1 MNQYYLFINNQR
13 LGPFTMDQLVA
24 NGMVADTLVWR
35 TGMPSWMRAADMPEL
50 ASLFAYQQ
58 PQYQQPQYQQPQYA
72 QPQYAQ
78 PQYQQGYQ
86 QPGYQQTGYQQP
98 GYQQPGYQ
106 QPYYNGERPQVG
118 FGDAISI
125 CFKKYVDFTGR
136 ARRSEYWWFMLFC
149 FLISLVTCGIGG
161 LVVLLPAYAVQV
173 RRLHDTNRSGWWV
186 GANLILGVVVM
197 GLYIAAMFS
206 IFGTTLHYYNNETAM
221 LSALMSSGSGWF
233 IILSILGMVG
243 TVLGIVIFVFTLLD
257 SDRGTNQ
264 YGPSPKY
271 Q

>member
-50 ASLFAYQQ
+50 ASLFSYQQ

-72 QPQYAQ
+72 QPQYQQ

-86 QPGYQQTGYQQP
+86 QQYQQGYQQQ
-98 GYQQPGYQ
+98 YQQPGYQ

-118 FGDAISI
+118 FGEAISI
-125 CFKKYVDFTGR
+125 CFKKYVDFSGR

-149 FLISLVTCGIGG
+149 FLLTLVTCGIGG

-173 RRLHDTNRSGWWV
+173 RRLHDTNRTGWWV
-186 GANLILGVVVM
+186 GANVILGAVTM
-197 GLYIAAMFS
+197 GLYITAIFSLYGTALHHLSNEAAMR
-206 IFGTTLHYYNNETAM
+206 
-221 LSALMSSGSGWF
+221 SALLSSGAGWLSV
-233 IILSILGMVG
+233 ISILGIVG
-243 TVLGIVIFVFTLLD
+243 TVLSIVIFVFTLFD

>member
-72 QPQYAQ
+72 QPQYQQ

-86 QPGYQQTGYQQP
+86 QQYQQGYQQQ
-98 GYQQPGYQ
+98 YQQPGYQ

-118 FGDAISI
+118 FGEAISI
-125 CFKKYVDFTGR
+125 CFKKYVDFSGR

-149 FLISLVTCGIGG
+149 FLLTLVTCGIGG

-186 GANLILGVVVM
+186 GANVILGAVTM

-206 IFGTTLHYYNNETAM
+206 LFGTALHFYNNESAM
-221 LSALMSSGSGWF
+221 LSAIMSSGSGWF
-233 IILSILGMVG
+233 VVLSILGTIG
-243 TVLGIVIFVFTLLD
+243 TILSIVIFVFTLLD

>member
-13 LGPFTMDQLVA
+13 LGPFDMSQLVA
-24 NGMVADTLVWR
+24 NGMVANTLVWR
-35 TGMPSWMRAADMPEL
+35 AGMPSWMRAADVPEL
-50 ASLFAYQQ
+50 ASLFTAQQPQYQQPQYAQ

-72 QPQYAQ
+72 QPQYQ
-78 PQYQQGYQ
+78 QQGYQQQYQ
-86 QPGYQQTGYQQP
+86 QPGYQQGYQQ
-98 GYQQPGYQ
+98 GYV
-106 QPYYNGERPQVG
+106 RPQVG
-118 FGDAISI
+118 FGEAISI
-125 CFKKYVDFTGR
+125 CFKKYADFSGR

-149 FLISLVTCGIGG
+149 FLLSLVTCGVGI
-161 LVVLLPAYAVQV
+161 LAVLIPMYAVQV

-186 GANLILGVVVM
+186 GANVILGAVTT

-206 IFGTTLHYYNNETAM
+206 LFGTALRYSANDTAM
-221 LSALMSSGSGWF
+221 LSAILSSGSGWLVV
-233 IILSILGMVG
+233 ISILGLISTIVS
-243 TVLGIVIFVFTLLD
+243 IVIFVFTLLD

>member
-13 LGPFTMDQLVA
+13 VGPLTMDQLVV

-35 TGMPSWMRAADMPEL
+35 AGMANWMRAADMPEL
-50 ASLFAYQQ
+50 ASLFTPQQPQYQQPQYAQ

-72 QPQYAQ
+72 QPQYQ
-78 PQYQQGYQ
+78 QGYQQGYQ
-86 QPGYQQTGYQQP
+86 QP
-98 GYQQPGYQ
+98 YQQPGYQ

-118 FGDAISI
+118 FGEAISI

-149 FLISLVTCGIGG
+149 LLITLVTCGVGA
-161 LVVLLPAYAVQV
+161 LVVLLPSLAVQV

-186 GANLILGVVVM
+186 GANLIVSAVTT

-206 IFGTTLHYYNNETAM
+206 LFGTALHYYNNETAM
-221 LSALMSSGSGWF
+221 ASALLSSGSGWL
-233 IILSILGMVG
+233 IVISLLGLVG

-271 Q
+271 L